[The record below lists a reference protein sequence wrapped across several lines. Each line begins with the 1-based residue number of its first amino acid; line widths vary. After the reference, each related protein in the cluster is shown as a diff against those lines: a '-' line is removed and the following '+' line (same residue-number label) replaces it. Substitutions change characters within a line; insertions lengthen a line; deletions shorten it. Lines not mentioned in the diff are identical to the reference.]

1 MTATQVGS
9 RVAKPEA
16 RAVQTTCRTV
26 RSRSS
31 DLSAGQRE
39 RLAAHDPLALQRF
52 IELYFQRVFRFI
64 RRQVGSE
71 HLAED
76 LTQEVFLQL
85 CKSFESYDPS
95 RELRPWVLA
104 VAMNKVRDHW
114 RGRPHQQAARE
125 VYLEEVD
132 AFGGRTSTR
141 EDPGA
146 GLEARE
152 TARLL
157 AEAIAELPESMRTVL
172 LLRVYE
178 GRTFEELA
186 RLVGRSEVAVRKRFS
201 RALEVLRRKLQ
212 LTLGLSAG
220 AAL

>member
-39 RLAAHDPLALQRF
+39 RLAAHYPLALQRF

-132 AFGGRTSTR
+132 A
-141 EDPGA
+141 
-146 GLEARE
+146 
-152 TARLL
+152 ARLL